1 MKRQEFLDLLLSWL
15 TISLAFAWVFSG
27 FREIDTYIYYLPL
40 TGIAVGAGFIFHEL
54 AHRTVAKHFHAHA
67 FYKAWPFGLV
77 FVLITALIGFI
88 FAAPGAVY
96 IFGNN
101 IDRKKNGLIS
111 LAGPAT
117 NVLLAGIFAVLF
129 WYSDVGSFYQKLGAL
144 GAAINVWL
152 AAFNLIPIPP
162 LDGSKVFQWNPL
174 IWAVPF
180 IISWLLLIQFALP
193 LFALF

>member
-1 MKRQEFLDLLLSWL
+1 MKRQEALDLFLSWL
-15 TISLAFAWVFSG
+15 TISLAFSWVFSN
-27 FREIDTYIYYLPL
+27 FEMSAVVANLPVV
-40 TGIAVGAGFIFHEL
+40 GIAVGFGFIFHEL

-77 FVLITALIGFI
+77 FVLITALVGFI

-117 NVLLAGIFAVLF
+117 NILLAVIFALF
-129 WYSDVGSFYQKLGAL
+129 FITSSTGSFFWNVGRI
-144 GAAINVWL
+144 GVMINLWL

-174 IWAVPF
+174 IWAACFLPSMAVA
-180 IISWLLLIQFALP
+180 LLLVF
-193 LFALF
+193 